1 LHQVTPPPQQH
12 QTSLKVM
19 SFLNRAPHSQST
31 SLSDLPLGQNRRA
44 IIDANDTAGA
54 ADVGSDSLSQ
64 PPPSKTSTTS
74 AAAAPTAAIASS
86 ASASVTAND
95 PPLRRLVVRD
105 LPYHQSS
112 NSLRIRHQSKRPL
125 WFYHWYVEDWF
136 HVALRLRTAVS
147 IFLFVL
153 LWTTFLLIFSAIY
166 HAVDKADP
174 GVNCGL
180 GVPPDSITF
189 YTACEW

>member
-1 LHQVTPPPQQH
+1 
-12 QTSLKVM
+12 M
-19 SFLNRAPHSQST
+19 SFLNRAPHSQPT
-31 SLSDLPLGQNRRA
+31 NISDLPLGQNRRA
-44 IIDANDTAGA
+44 IIDNNDTAGA

-166 HAVDKADP
+166 HAVDRADP
-174 GVNCGL
+174 SVNCGL

>member
-1 LHQVTPPPQQH
+1 
-12 QTSLKVM
+12 M

-31 SLSDLPLGQNRRA
+31 SISDLPLGQNRRA
-44 IIDANDTAGA
+44 IIDDNGTAGA
-54 ADVGSDSLSQ
+54 AAVNSESLSQ
-64 PPPSKTSTTS
+64 PPPSRTSTAS

-86 ASASVTAND
+86 ASASANN

-112 NSLRIRHQSKRPL
+112 NSLRIRHQSKRPFR
-125 WFYHWYVEDWF
+125 FYHWYVEDWF

-166 HAVDKADP
+166 HAVDRADP
-174 GVNCGL
+174 SVNCGL

-189 YTACEW
+189 YTACE

>member
-1 LHQVTPPPQQH
+1 
-12 QTSLKVM
+12 M
-19 SFLNRAPHSQST
+19 SFLDR
-31 SLSDLPLGQNRRA
+31 
-44 IIDANDTAGA
+44 
-54 ADVGSDSLSQ
+54 
-64 PPPSKTSTTS
+64 
-74 AAAAPTAAIASS
+74 AAATTTASS
-86 ASASVTAND
+86 APASATN

-112 NSLRIRHQSKRPL
+112 NSLRIRHQSQKPL
-125 WFYHWYVEDWF
+125 RFYHWYVEDWF

-166 HAVDKADP
+166 HAIDRADP
-174 GVNCGL
+174 TVNCGL

-189 YTACEW
+189 YTACEYYCDAWFVPIDMSFRYLTHVHDILLLNSRLQPGNDDDCWLRSAQRIQRIL

>member
-1 LHQVTPPPQQH
+1 
-12 QTSLKVM
+12 M
-19 SFLNRAPHSQST
+19 SFLNLNRAPHSQST
-31 SLSDLPLGQNRRA
+31 SLFDLPLGQNWRA
-44 IIDANDTAGA
+44 IIDDNDTAGA
-54 ADVGSDSLSQ
+54 VDVGSDSLSQ
-64 PPPSKTSTTS
+64 PPLSKTSTNS